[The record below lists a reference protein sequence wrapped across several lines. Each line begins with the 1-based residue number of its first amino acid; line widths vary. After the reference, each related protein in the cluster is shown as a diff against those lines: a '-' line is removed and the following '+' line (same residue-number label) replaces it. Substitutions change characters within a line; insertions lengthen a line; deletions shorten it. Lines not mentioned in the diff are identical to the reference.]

1 MEELKIGGYPLE
13 KILVPNNKKR
23 GTTTSSSSP
32 TFSTGGSET
41 PLPSTPE
48 GIFFSVPE
56 ETTRTTVDQIIVDQ
70 SPVGPDHLKRSVEG
84 TMIYVL
90 TKGQWWAQQ

>member
-1 MEELKIGGYPLE
+1 VEEQKISGSPR
-13 KILVPNNKKR
+13 ILSLSNKR

-32 TFSTGGSET
+32 ASSTGGSET

-56 ETTRTTVDQIIVDQ
+56 ETTRATVDQIIVDQ
-70 SPVGPDHLKRSVEG
+70 SPMGPDHLKRSVEG
-84 TMIYVL
+84 TNDIP
-90 TKGQWWAQQ
+90 TKGHCWAQQ